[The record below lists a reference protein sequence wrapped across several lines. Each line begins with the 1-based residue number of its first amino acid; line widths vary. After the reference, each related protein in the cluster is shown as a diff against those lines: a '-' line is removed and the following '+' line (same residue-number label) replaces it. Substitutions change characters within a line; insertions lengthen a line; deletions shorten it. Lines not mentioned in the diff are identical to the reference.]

1 MREKVIREYVRK
13 IISNK
18 LSENSKLTQEGIVSG
33 VLDHISGI
41 LKKSNDKRFIKGLE
55 KIAAS
60 GPEGKEAVERT
71 LKNMETAEEDLAAAV
86 AKADKLAKKFA

>member
-1 MREKVIREYVRK
+1 MKEKAIREYVRK

-18 LSENSKLTQEGIVSG
+18 LSENNELTQEGIVSG

-41 LKKSNDKRFIKGLE
+41 LKKSNDARYKANLE

-60 GPEGKEAVERT
+60 GPKGKKAVEDVM
-71 LKNMETAEEDLAAAV
+71 KKIAATEKAV
-86 AKADKLAKKFA
+86 DKADDLMKQADIFS